1 MKAWYKVRSP
11 SGYECLELAVGPGDA
26 RRRAASRPGYEEID
40 RLQVELYKPY
50 APPVNYD
57 KMRASIALAR
67 EKGLYDG
74 CRKTERKGK

>member
-11 SGYECLELAVGPGDA
+11 SGYVCLELAIEPGEA

-57 KMRASIALAR
+57 KMRTGIALSR
-67 EKGLYDG
+67 EKGII
-74 CRKTERKGK
+74 